1 MKTKRFCPICGE
13 ETFSYMGHYRKD
25 VLCRKHRDMLANGQ
39 LVQKEDGTFVEKKND
54 SALKKEKVE
63 IKGKTEEART
73 ATGKCIA
80 CGRET
85 QNGNL
90 FCLSCYHKYKDK
102 QILVQINKCRE
113 IKILDESYEG
123 KYTCKDGHVVKS
135 KSEREID
142 DYLFEHGIAHAY
154 EKALPID
161 ANASHDLHPDFF
173 LPKFGP
179 EKKDIYIEHW
189 GFNDNNRD
197 YTESKKYKMDKYK
210 TLRITLVSTNEDDM
224 KDPQVSLD
232 RKLKYFKY
240 GQINFDE

>member
-1 MKTKRFCPICGE
+1 
-13 ETFSYMGHYRKD
+13 
-25 VLCRKHRDMLANGQ
+25 MLASGQ
-39 LVQKEDGTFVEKKND
+39 LVQKEDGSFAEKKEE
-54 SALKKEKVE
+54 AQVKKE
-63 IKGKTEEART
+63 EAGTKEKAAEASRS
-73 ATGKCIA
+73 AAGKCIA

-85 QNGNL
+85 HSGNL

-102 QILVQINKCRE
+102 QILVEISKCRE

-123 KYTCKDGHVVKS
+123 KYTCKDGHIVKS

-142 DYLFEHGIAHAY
+142 DYLFEHGIPHAY

-161 ANASHDLHPDFF
+161 ANAAHDLHPDFF

-189 GFNDNNRD
+189 GFIDNNRD
-197 YTESKKYKMDKYK
+197 YTESKKYKMGKYK
-210 TLRITLVSTNEDDM
+210 YLRITLVSTNEDDM